1 MTDSAL
7 QRKPSS
13 YRAAFFRSWLQ
24 DPFNV
29 ASVVP
34 SSRWLARLMATDLG
48 PGARVVELGAGTGT
62 LTEAI
67 LARGVRPADLYL
79 VEQCPPFVEILRSR
93 FPQST
98 VLRADA
104 ADLSRHVT
112 ELVGAV
118 DYIVS
123 GLPILWFAK
132 DKKTRILA
140 EAFSLLRP
148 EGRFHQFTYLGRPPV
163 GHRLLAELGLKATL
177 IGLSPINL
185 PPAFVY
191 RFERLATTAAAA

>member
-1 MTDSAL
+1 MTDSFL
-7 QRKPSS
+7 QHKSVP

-34 SSRWLARLMATDLG
+34 SSRWLARLMATDLA

-62 LTEAI
+62 LTDAI
-67 LARGVRPADLYL
+67 LARGVRPQDLFL
-79 VEQCPPFVEILRSR
+79 VEQCMPFVDILRSR
-93 FPQST
+93 FPLAS

-104 ADLSRHVT
+104 AELSDHLPR
-112 ELVGAV
+112 LVGQV
-118 DYIVS
+118 DYVIS
-123 GLPILWFAK
+123 GLPILWFSK

-148 EGRFHQFTYLGRPPV
+148 EGRFHQFTYLGRAPV
-163 GHRLLAELGLKATL
+163 GNRLLASLHLKATL
-177 IGLSPINL
+177 IGVSPINL

-191 RFERLATTAAAA
+191 RFERVMAAAAAA